1 METQTGRRKKVYQRK
16 EWQKKS
22 CQMTPINRFTGDEY
36 VFLKVVRAVLMNSD
50 LPYAPI
56 CPHCSIFATFHLGV
70 KSKEFSK
77 LYKAFNDNTKNCI
90 SYYKIVTN
98 KTNNL
103 GLVFM
108 HICITENVLHHLIIS
123 TPPPQHRNYHHHP
136 IRFSLGGG
144 LVAWLPHSWGHH
156 PALRYTILV
165 PASLPACGWAPGP
178 RQMHGRAD
186 KVH

>member
-1 METQTGRRKKVYQRK
+1 METQTRRRKKVYQRK

-36 VFLKVVRAVLMNSD
+36 VFLKVVLMNSD

-77 LYKAFNDNTKNCI
+77 LYKAFNDITKNCI

-98 KTNNL
+98 KINNL

-123 TPPPQHRNYHHHP
+123 TPPPPTQKLSPSPHP
-136 IRFSLGGG
+136 ILAGWGPGG
-144 LVAWLPHSWGHH
+144 LATS
-156 PALRYTILV
+156 
-165 PASLPACGWAPGP
+165 
-178 RQMHGRAD
+178 
-186 KVH
+186 